1 MFNIK
6 EFYKARKRLFENQNN
21 IHTLSDLENYL
32 SDLDLVCANERSS
45 EIADLLLPLLELAK
59 PFNNNQALFELNW
72 QYFQQTYY
80 YVKNLDKTIATT
92 TTMKELAKNI
102 NNVKNSSRIY
112 QAESLVLQI
121 QGDIEEANKL
131 MRQAYL
137 VIQHHE
143 HAHPEEY
150 YRALYSYT
158 HFSFSK
164 DGNLLD
170 DSIQN
175 MERCLS
181 HYSKSHSMRGLIAV
195 IHNLLVFYLYLG
207 TEKSID
213 DLIKWVLSNNQIQNN
228 LLSNLSIS
236 LNLHIGMSYS
246 IRNQLEQA
254 TYYLLKAHSE
264 IEKQK
269 LQKEM
274 MYEYTVILKFL
285 SRSHAYLGNFNQ
297 SYDLLVELATFME
310 DPYVAL
316 NFFERGKKIFSISS
330 YYTLLFIFV
339 QLDLNIESIK
349 DEKLKRIHEYIQASM
364 SQSQVSKELLLD
376 SSDNKIESDLIENKE
391 RTDTDEISIVLYQ
404 LLLTHRPYKSPEKNA
419 KVIEKIRLFA
429 FEPLYA
435 DILLGKILISMGNYE
450 KFKEITIKLKEGTTD
465 TKAPILKI
473 WRDFFVLLNEYIEN
487 PDKNEVVTELEKL
500 ILHCKESNFIKM
512 SEEIQM
518 YHRLISSTR
527 TISQFSQKVKQTVFL
542 DIYDNQSKKMVLEY
556 LEKKQL

>member
-1 MFNIK
+1 MFDVK
-6 EFYKARKRLFENQNN
+6 EFYKARKKLFENQNS

-45 EIADLLLPLLELAK
+45 EITDLFLPLLELAK

-72 QYFQQTYY
+72 QYFLQTYY
-80 YVKNLDKTIATT
+80 YVKNLDKTVSIV
-92 TTMKELAKNI
+92 TTMKELSNNI
-102 NNVKNSSRIY
+102 NNVENSSRIY

-131 MRQAYL
+131 MYQAFL

-143 HAHPEEY
+143 HTHPSEY

-164 DGNLLD
+164 EGNLLD

-181 HYSKSHSMRGLIAV
+181 YYSKSNSMRGLIAV
-195 IHNLLVFYLYLG
+195 IHNLLIFYLYLG
-207 TEKSID
+207 NEKNID
-213 DLIKWVLSNNQIQNN
+213 DLIKWVLTNNQIQNN
-228 LLSNLSIS
+228 LLSNFSIS
-236 LNLHIGMSYS
+236 LNLRIGMSYS
-246 IRNQLEQA
+246 IRHQLEQA
-254 TYYLLKAHSE
+254 TNYLLKAHSE
-264 IEKQK
+264 IVKQK

-285 SRSHAYLGNFNQ
+285 SRSYAYQGNFNQ

-310 DPYVAL
+310 DPYIEP

-349 DEKLKRIHEYIQASM
+349 DEKLKRVYEYIKASM
-364 SQSQVSKELLLD
+364 NQSQISKELLLD
-376 SSDNKIESDLIENKE
+376 SSDNKVEADLLVNREKI
-391 RTDTDEISIVLYQ
+391 DTDEISIVLYQ
-404 LLLTHRPYKSPEKNA
+404 LLLTHHPYKSPGKNA
-419 KVIEKIRLFA
+419 KVIEKIRSFA

-450 KFKEITIKLKEGTTD
+450 KFKEITIKLKEETTD
-465 TKAPILKI
+465 TKTPILKI

-487 PDKNEVVTELEKL
+487 PNKNEVVTELKKL
-500 ILHCKESNFIKM
+500 VIYCKESNFIKM
-512 SEEIQM
+512 SEEIQI
-518 YHRLISSTR
+518 YHRLISSAR

-556 LEKKQL
+556 LEKNN